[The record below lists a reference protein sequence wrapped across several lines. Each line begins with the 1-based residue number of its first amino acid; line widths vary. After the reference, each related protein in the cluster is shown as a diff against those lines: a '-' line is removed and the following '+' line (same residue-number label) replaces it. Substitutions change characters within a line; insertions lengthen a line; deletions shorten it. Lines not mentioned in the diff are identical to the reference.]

1 MKTWVLG
8 KHLTA
13 DTARSI
19 TLPLFDAAESQRH
32 ADEGIALAAEHKASL
47 VVKAREIAVATCKR
61 KGTATMDD
69 VVREMCVLGYDVHC
83 LGNSAGSVFKDR
95 RFKFTGHYTKS
106 ERIHAKAN
114 VLRVWSLR

>member
-1 MKTWVLG
+1 MKMWSGTYT
-8 KHLTA
+8 KTYK
-13 DTARSI
+13 TP
-19 TLPLFDAAESQRH
+19 LPLFDAAAAERH
-32 ADEGIALAAEHKASL
+32 AAEGIELAAKQRASL
-47 VVKAREIAVATCKR
+47 VIEAREIAIETCKR